1 MAHVTDLGGKLLPL
15 KRANTLHKTK
25 QVSHFYEEAKAG

>member
-15 KRANTLHKTK
+15 KRTNTLNKTK